1 MKEGFATQLMF
12 TVIPKAHP
20 GDLDLIHAFINH
32 SLDAGVQG
40 RMAAD
45 VLNGPVNGKAVIP
58 AESRAFVPSPQQI
71 AEKAVLHDDKALA
84 AVQPAWIK
92 RYGPL
97 LGVTTWPPCPLPRR
111 RAAAAAGTAGAGADR
126 PRCPACRPGCAARAD
141 PRVPRGA
148 RRRDGHGVRMSVGVS
163 GDEWRTF
170 TLQNYL
176 DLADPYF
183 TTSLWLTL
191 RLAFQSMVCAVL
203 LAIPVAL
210 AMARTESRLARRLLL
225 AGVLLPLLVNLL
237 LQGYGW
243 LVMLGPAGL
252 LNRALL
258 AGGVIGR
265 PLQLLYR
272 EHGVLL
278 GLIQTAFP
286 LAVLPLSSALRARCP
301 ARTTKAAATLG
312 ASRWQ
317 TLRHV
322 TCRSRCPASSP
333 ARCSCSRTTPARSR
347 CRCCSAAGACRCS
360 PCSCTPGRT
369 AAQLARRVGIR
380 RRADGRDARR
390 DGGVAAPR
398 AHPPTR

>member
-1 MKEGFATQLMF
+1 MA
-12 TVIPKAHP
+12 
-20 GDLDLIHAFINH
+20 
-32 SLDAGVQG
+32 SLSSPRDAGPAG
-40 RMAAD
+40 AETAGT
-45 VLNGPVNGKAVIP
+45 GPATAP
-58 AESRAFVPSPQQI
+58 ALAGVPPWLLLAPILAFL
-71 AEKAVLHDDKALA
+71 AVL
-84 AVQPAWIK
+84 
-92 RYGPL
+92 
-97 LGVTTWPPCPLPRR
+97 
-111 RAAAAAGTAGAGADR
+111 AAATLT
-126 PRCPACRPGCAARAD
+126 
-141 PRVPRGA
+141 VL
-148 RRRDGHGVRMSVGVS
+148 RMSVGVS

-170 TLQNYL
+170 TLQNYA

-258 AGGVIGR
+258 ATGVIER

-286 LAVLPLSSALRARCP
+286 LAVLPLSSALRAVSH
-301 ARTTKAAATLG
+301 AYDEAAATLG

-322 TCRSRCPASSP
+322 TLPLAMPGLVSGALLVFAYNASAFAVPLLLGGRRVPMLAVLVHDQVAPLLDWPA
-333 ARCSCSRTTPARSR
+333 A
-347 CRCCSAAGACRCS
+347 SASGVVLMGATLVVMAVSQR
-360 PCSCTPGRT
+360 
-369 AAQLARRVGIR
+369 LARTLQRTGEV
-380 RRADGRDARR
+380 
-390 DGGVAAPR
+390 PR
-398 AHPPTR
+398 

>member
-1 MKEGFATQLMF
+1 MA
-12 TVIPKAHP
+12 
-20 GDLDLIHAFINH
+20 
-32 SLDAGVQG
+32 SLSSPHDAG
-40 RMAAD
+40 
-45 VLNGPVNGKAVIP
+45 P
-58 AESRAFVPSPQQI
+58 
-71 AEKAVLHDDKALA
+71 
-84 AVQPAWIK
+84 
-92 RYGPL
+92 
-97 LGVTTWPPCPLPRR
+97 
-111 RAAAAAGTAGAGADR
+111 AAAATAGAGADA
-126 PRCPACRPGCAARAD
+126 PALPGVPPWLLLAPILAFLAVLAAAT
-141 PRVPRGA
+141 VT
-148 RRRDGHGVRMSVGVS
+148 VLRMSVGVS

-243 LVMLGPAGL
+243 LVILGPAGL

-258 AGGVIGR
+258 ASGVIGR

-286 LAVLPLSSALRARCP
+286 LAVLPLSSALRAVSR
-301 ARTTKAAATLG
+301 AYDEAAATLG

-322 TCRSRCPASSP
+322 TLPLAMPGLVSGALLVFAYNASAFAVP
-333 ARCSCSRTTPARSR
+333 LLL
-347 CRCCSAAGACRCS
+347 G
-360 PCSCTPGRT
+360 G
-369 AAQLARRVGIR
+369 RRVPML
-380 RRADGRDARR
+380 AVLVHDQVAPLLNWPAASAS
-390 DGGVAAPR
+390 GVVLMGATLVVMAVSQR
-398 AHPPTR
+398 LVRTLQRTDEVNR

>member
-1 MKEGFATQLMF
+1 
-12 TVIPKAHP
+12 
-20 GDLDLIHAFINH
+20 
-32 SLDAGVQG
+32 
-40 RMAAD
+40 
-45 VLNGPVNGKAVIP
+45 
-58 AESRAFVPSPQQI
+58 
-71 AEKAVLHDDKALA
+71 
-84 AVQPAWIK
+84 
-92 RYGPL
+92 
-97 LGVTTWPPCPLPRR
+97 
-111 RAAAAAGTAGAGADR
+111 
-126 PRCPACRPGCAARAD
+126 
-141 PRVPRGA
+141 
-148 RRRDGHGVRMSVGVS
+148 MSVGVS

-252 LNRALL
+252 LNRA
-258 AGGVIGR
+258 AGRRRDRAAAAAVVPR
-265 PLQLLYR
+265 AR
-272 EHGVLL
+272 RAAL

-286 LAVLPLSSALRARCP
+286 LAVLPLSSALRAVSR
-301 ARTTKAAATLG
+301 AYDEAAATLG

-322 TCRSRCPASSP
+322 TLPLAMPGLVSGALLVFAYNASAFAVP
-333 ARCSCSRTTPARSR
+333 LLL
-347 CRCCSAAGACRCS
+347 G
-360 PCSCTPGRT
+360 G
-369 AAQLARRVGIR
+369 RRVPMLAVLVHDQVAPLLNWPAASASGVVLMGATLVVMAVSQR
-380 RRADGRDARR
+380 LVRTLQRADEVNR
-390 DGGVAAPR
+390 
-398 AHPPTR
+398 

>member
-1 MKEGFATQLMF
+1 MA
-12 TVIPKAHP
+12 
-20 GDLDLIHAFINH
+20 
-32 SLDAGVQG
+32 SLSSPRDAG
-40 RMAAD
+40 
-45 VLNGPVNGKAVIP
+45 P
-58 AESRAFVPSPQQI
+58 A
-71 AEKAVLHDDKALA
+71 
-84 AVQPAWIK
+84 
-92 RYGPL
+92 G
-97 LGVTTWPPCPLPRR
+97 
-111 RAAAAAGTAGAGADR
+111 AGTAGASPDTA
-126 PRCPACRPGCAARAD
+126 PALAGVPPWLLLAPILAFLAVLAAATLT
-141 PRVPRGA
+141 VF
-148 RRRDGHGVRMSVGVS
+148 RMSVGVS

-170 TLQNYL
+170 TLQNYA

-258 AGGVIGR
+258 ATGMIGR

-286 LAVLPLSSALRARCP
+286 LAVLPLSSALRAVSR
-301 ARTTKAAATLG
+301 AYDEAAATLG

-322 TCRSRCPASSP
+322 TLPLAMPGLVSGALLVFAYNASAFAVP
-333 ARCSCSRTTPARSR
+333 LLL
-347 CRCCSAAGACRCS
+347 G
-360 PCSCTPGRT
+360 G
-369 AAQLARRVGIR
+369 RRVPMLAVLVHDEVAPLLNWPAASASGVVLMGATLVVMAVSQR
-380 RRADGRDARR
+380 LVRTLQRAGEVNR
-390 DGGVAAPR
+390 
-398 AHPPTR
+398 